1 MPFISFEGIDASGK
15 TTQLKI
21 LAQNLLEQNLP
32 TITTREAG
40 GTELG
45 KAIRNLVQ
53 DSHDLE
59 IHPLSE
65 ALLYAADR
73 AQHLSELV
81 CPALA
86 KNYFVLTDRYVDSSL
101 AFQGA
106 QLSMQLIRDINQLA
120 TGGLQTDLTIL
131 LDLPGEV
138 AATRLTERGIA
149 LDRIEQRGTAYQER
163 VRLVY
168 LGLANEQPTRF
179 LVLDARLSEKQL
191 AELIWQEVSK
201 RFINCKA
208 Y

>member
-15 TTQLKI
+15 TTQLKT
-21 LAQNLLEQNLP
+21 LAQNLDERNLP

-53 DSHDLE
+53 DSHNLE

-86 KNYFVLTDRYVDSSL
+86 ENYFVLTDRYVDSSL

-106 QLSMQLIRDINQLA
+106 QLSMQLIRDINLLA

-138 AATRLTERGIA
+138 AATRLKQRGIA

-163 VRLVY
+163 VRSVY
-168 LGLANEQPTRF
+168 LDLAKAQPARF

-191 AELIWQEVSK
+191 AELIWHEVNK
-201 RFINCKA
+201 RFINGEA
-208 Y
+208 